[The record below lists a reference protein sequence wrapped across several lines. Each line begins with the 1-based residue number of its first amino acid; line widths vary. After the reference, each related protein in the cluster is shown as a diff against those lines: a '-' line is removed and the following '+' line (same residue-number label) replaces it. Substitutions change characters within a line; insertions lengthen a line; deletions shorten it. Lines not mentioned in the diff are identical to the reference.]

1 MKNKFLLG
9 VLLMGTAGLFTA
21 CSDDNDSN
29 PILIQPKEF
38 VLNTPA
44 YVNETID
51 LENTEALQ
59 FSWSQPQFTAENA
72 PINAVYE
79 VQLSL
84 TGSFTVSTNEA
95 DADEEGNLVA
105 DYATIDKTSTTCVT
119 EVATTDFNKALVK
132 VAQWASDNVPAEQKV
147 YVRINAFVL
156 EGTNRLNAV
165 VSNAVE
171 IMVAPYYVELKDA
184 EPIMFYLIGGNIGT
198 INWDTKDEN
207 IGVSTFPM
215 FLQSGYAYDKVTGA
229 GEITYLN
236 YFTTDGWKLQPSDLD
251 NWDYGFMNG
260 GSDNT
265 AVYRNGGGDAGD
277 IKCNPAG
284 YYLVTVNTGSNTCT
298 IESQDITPTVYERV
312 CITGSF
318 NEWADAD
325 MVPVNTK
332 GENHVWCYTLTVAD
346 DVVEQIKFKLPDTW
360 DTNWGYGS
368 EDGEISTCGKG
379 TSGGKNIGVP
389 TGTWIIMFNDITG
402 EFSIIAK

>member
-95 DADEEGNLVA
+95 DVDEEGNLVA

>member
-265 AVYRNGGGDAGD
+265 AVYRNGGSDAGD

-298 IESQDITPTVYERV
+298 IESQDITPAVYERV

-318 NEWADAD
+318 NEWVDAD
-325 MVPVNTK
+325 MVPVNTN

-368 EDGEISTCGKG
+368 EDGEISICGKG

-389 TGTWIIMFNDITG
+389 AGTWIIMFNDITG

>member
-1 MKNKFLLG
+1 M
-9 VLLMGTAGLFTA
+9 
-21 CSDDNDSN
+21 
-29 PILIQPKEF
+29 
-38 VLNTPA
+38 NTPA

-265 AVYRNGGGDAGD
+265 AVYRNGGSDAGD

-298 IESQDITPTVYERV
+298 IESQDITPAVYERV

-318 NEWADAD
+318 NEWVDAD
-325 MVPVNTK
+325 MVPVNTN

-368 EDGEISTCGKG
+368 EDGEISICGKG

-389 TGTWIIMFNDITG
+389 AGTWIIMFNDITG

>member
-44 YVNETID
+44 YVHETID

-265 AVYRNGGGDAGD
+265 AVYRNGGSDAGD

-298 IESQDITPTVYERV
+298 IESQDITPAVYERV

-318 NEWADAD
+318 NEWVDAD
-325 MVPVNTK
+325 MVPVNTN

-389 TGTWIIMFNDITG
+389 AGTWIIMFNDITG

>member
-1 MKNKFLLG
+1 MKNKLLLG

-51 LENTEALQ
+51 LEKTESFQL
-59 FSWSQPQFTAENA
+59 SWSQPKFTADNA

-79 VQLSL
+79 IQMSL
-84 TGSFTVSTNEA
+84 TNSFTVSTSEA
-95 DADEEGNLVA
+95 EADEEGNLVA
-105 DYATIDKTSTTCVT
+105 DYAAIDKTSTTCVADVLT
-119 EVATTDFNKALVK
+119 SDFNKALVK
-132 VAQWASDNVPAEQKV
+132 VAKWTSDGVPAEQKV
-147 YVRINAFVL
+147 YVRVNAFVL
-156 EGTNRLNAV
+156 EGTNRLNSV
-165 VSNAVE
+165 VSNVIE
-171 IMVAPYYVELKDA
+171 INVAPYYVELRDA
-184 EPIMFYLIGGNIGT
+184 DPIMFYLIGGNIGS

-207 IGVSTFPM
+207 KGVSTFPM
-215 FLQSGYAYDKVTGA
+215 FIQSGYSYDKTTGA
-229 GEITYLN
+229 GEIIYLN
-236 YFTTDGWKLQPSDLD
+236 YFTTDGWKLQPSDLG
-251 NWDYGFMNG
+251 NWDYGFMSG

-265 AVYRNGGGDAGD
+265 AVYRNGAGDAGD

-284 YYLVTVNTGSNTCT
+284 YYLVTVNTGNNTCT
-298 IESQDITPTVYERV
+298 IEKQDITPTVYDRV

-325 MVPVNTK
+325 MTSVNTN
-332 GENHVWCYTLTVAD
+332 GENHVWCYTLTVAED
-346 DVVEQIKFKLPDTW
+346 AVEQIKFKLPDTW
-360 DTNWGYGS
+360 DVNWGYGS

-379 TSGGKNIGVP
+379 SAGGHNIGVP
-389 TGTWIIMFNDITG
+389 AGTWIIMFNDITG